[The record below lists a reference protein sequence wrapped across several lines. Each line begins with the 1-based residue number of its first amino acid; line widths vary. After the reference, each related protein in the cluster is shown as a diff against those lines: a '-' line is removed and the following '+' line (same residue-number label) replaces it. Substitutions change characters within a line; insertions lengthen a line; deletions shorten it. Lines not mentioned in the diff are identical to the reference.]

1 MAELRR
7 GLSLGTR
14 IFLVTGL
21 LLVLALGVAIAVT
34 SYLGNRI
41 GLASATERILASN
54 SVQAASQQQRY
65 QQLQLQTRILT
76 ADPELKAYLL
86 RAIDERDQLSLL
98 DQLDERQ
105 ADLGYDFA
113 LLVDPQ
119 GRLLVRTDQPDAPP
133 VDLAGRPLV
142 KKVLVDFEASGVW
155 QEGNRIYEAVAV
167 PLTLTQNVFAYLVV
181 GFEINDVRALE
192 VKQVTGTEV
201 AYLTGT
207 AAGVSV
213 VASTLG
219 PAQQD
224 RLLAALR
231 TRGDLLS
238 RVTERGEAVDQVEI
252 PLEGGRWLALLAPLK
267 DAAGASAGASVSL
280 ASLDKELVGYT
291 RIRNLLVLLGL
302 ATIVAA
308 LLVSYLLSRRAF
320 KPVRQLVEAA
330 TAARSGNYEVPMP
343 TGGPGEVADLANA
356 FNTLLIDLRERRDM
370 AAYVSALSRNLPEPV
385 SRGEAPSHP
394 ERARLTLVGIDLRR
408 FASPRQSAEPEAL
421 MQRLSRDL
429 KRILNAVEANGGY
442 LEAVFGHR
450 AIASFAG
457 SMQSDRAL
465 AAGTEILTA
474 VAAREN
480 GFDEPQPPAIAITSG
495 EAVTGAVNFTD
506 TPERTLIGLPLQ
518 QVEGLLR
525 EANPGD
531 ILLAPA
537 VHAELAPGLAQSGV
551 EISPQRGL
559 LSTQAIFVLS
569 GEDLTRISGRTTV
582 KPVSL
587 ANAVTAVTDA
597 AGAGGAGSSFDT
609 LSGVGPGTL
618 LGSRFEILSTL
629 GAGGMGVV
637 FKARD
642 RELDDLV
649 ALKMLKREV
658 AGDSALVERLKSELK
673 LARKI
678 THPNIL
684 RTFDFGEI
692 DGNPFI
698 SMEYVRGLTLRAMLE
713 RSGRLPYSAGLRFAR
728 QLTSGLAAAHAL
740 AIIHRDIKPENV
752 ILDSQGNAKLM
763 DFGLARPV
771 TRLTPGQTQAG
782 FVVGTPHYLAPE
794 QLEGK
799 EPDQRADVYACGVVL
814 FEVFTGRLP
823 FGGSNVMEIIL
834 KHLKEAP
841 AAPHEFW
848 PEIPPALE
856 RLLLRCLEKS
866 PEARFPDAAGLV
878 TELDKLTA

>member
-1 MAELRR
+1 MADRRR

-41 GLASATERILASN
+41 GLAAATERILASN
-54 SVQAASQQQRY
+54 SVQSVSQQERY
-65 QQLQLQTRILT
+65 QQLALLTQILT

-105 ADLGYDFA
+105 NDLGYDFA
-113 LLVDPQ
+113 VLVDPQ
-119 GRLLVRTDQPDAPP
+119 GKLLVRTDQPDAPP
-133 VDLAGRPLV
+133 VDLSQRPLV
-142 KKVLVDFEASGVW
+142 KKVLVDFEGTGVW
-155 QEGNRIYEAVAV
+155 QEGNKIYEAVAV
-167 PLTLTQNVFAYLVV
+167 PLSLSQNVFAFLVV
-181 GFEINDVRALE
+181 GFAINDVRALE
-192 VKQVTGTEV
+192 VKRVTGTEV

-207 AAGVSV
+207 SSGVAV
-213 VASTLG
+213 VASTLA

-238 RVTERGEAVDQVEI
+238 RVTERGQAADQVEI
-252 PLEGGRWLALLAPLK
+252 ALEGGRWLALLAPLK
-267 DAAGASAGASVSL
+267 DATGASAGASVAL
-280 ASLDKELVGYT
+280 ASLDKELVGYI
-291 RIRNLLVLLGL
+291 RIRNILLGLGL

-308 LLVSYLLSRRAF
+308 LLISYLVSRRVF
-320 KPVRQLVEAA
+320 KPVRQLVAAA

-343 TGGPGEVADLANA
+343 TGGPGEVADLATA

-370 AAYVSALSRNLPEPV
+370 AAYVSALSRSLPEPV
-385 SRGEAPSHP
+385 ARGEAPAKA

-408 FASPRQSAEPEAL
+408 FASPRQSADPEAL

-429 KRILNAVEANGGY
+429 KRILNAVEAHGGN

-450 AIASFAG
+450 AIASFSG
-457 SMQSDRAL
+457 GLQSDRAL
-465 AAGTEILTA
+465 AAGAEMLAA
-474 VAAREN
+474 VSKGEN
-480 GFDEPQPPAIAITSG
+480 ALDEPQPPAIAISSG

-506 TPERTLIGLPLQ
+506 NPERTVIGLPLQ

-525 EANPGD
+525 EASAGD
-531 ILLAPA
+531 ILLSPA
-537 VHAELAPGLAQSGV
+537 VHTEVQAGLAGAGI
-551 EISPQRGL
+551 ELSPQRGL
-559 LSTQAIFVLS
+559 LSTQAIYILG
-569 GEDLTRISGRTTV
+569 GEEAARIAGRSISAA
-582 KPVSL
+582 P
-587 ANAVTAVTDA
+587 TAMTDV
-597 AGAGGAGSSFDT
+597 AGGGGGVSFDT
-609 LSGVGPGTL
+609 LSDVGPGTL

-658 AGDSALVERLKSELK
+658 AGDGALVERLKSELK

-713 RSGRLPYSAGLRFAR
+713 RSGRLPYSAGLRLAR
-728 QLTSGLAAAHAL
+728 QLTSGLAAAHSQS
-740 AIIHRDIKPENV
+740 IIHRDIKPENI

-782 FVVGTPHYLAPE
+782 FIVGTPHYLAPE

-823 FGGSNVMEIIL
+823 FGGNNLMEIIS
-834 KHLKEAP
+834 KHLREAP

-856 RLLLRCLEKS
+856 ALLLRCLEKS
-866 PEARFPDAAGLV
+866 PAARYADAAALV
-878 TELDKLTA
+878 AELDKLTA

>member
-1 MAELRR
+1 MAERRR

-21 LLVLALGVAIAVT
+21 LLVLALGVAIIVT

-41 GLASATERILASN
+41 GLAAATERILASN
-54 SVQAASQQQRY
+54 SVQSVSQQERY
-65 QQLQLQTRILT
+65 QQLSLLTQILT

-113 LLVDPQ
+113 LMVDPQ
-119 GRLLVRTDQPDAPP
+119 GRLLVRTDQPEAPP
-133 VDLAGRPLV
+133 VDLSDRPLV

-167 PLTLTQNVFAYLVV
+167 PLTLSQNVFAYLVV
-181 GFEINDVRALE
+181 GFAINDVRALE
-192 VKQVTGTEV
+192 VKRVTGTEV

-207 AAGVSV
+207 SAGVAV
-213 VASTLG
+213 VASTLA

-231 TRGDLLS
+231 NRGDLLS

-267 DAAGASAGASVSL
+267 DATGASAGASVAL
-280 ASLDKELVGYT
+280 ASLDRELVGYKK
-291 RIRNLLVLLGL
+291 IRDILLGL
-302 ATIVAA
+302 GLGTIAAA
-308 LLVSYLLSRRAF
+308 LLISYLVSRRVF

-343 TGGPGEVADLANA
+343 TGGPGEVADLATA
-356 FNTLLIDLRERRDM
+356 FNTLLVDLRERRDM
-370 AAYVSALSRNLPEPV
+370 AAYVSALSRSLPEPV
-385 SRGEAPSHP
+385 ARGEVPAKA
-394 ERARLTLVGIDLRR
+394 ERARLTLVGVDLRR
-408 FASPRQSAEPEAL
+408 FASPRQSADPDAL

-429 KRILNAVEANGGY
+429 KRILNAVEAHGGN

-450 AIASFAG
+450 AIASFSG
-457 SMQSDRAL
+457 GMQSDRAL
-465 AAGTEILTA
+465 AAGAEILAA
-474 VAAREN
+474 VSTREN
-480 GFDEPQPPAIAITSG
+480 SLDEPQPPAIAITSG

-506 TPERTLIGLPLQ
+506 NAERTVIGLPLQ
-518 QVEGLLR
+518 QVESLLR
-525 EANPGD
+525 EASAGD
-531 ILLAPA
+531 ILLAPT
-537 VHAELAPGLAQSGV
+537 VHAEVAEVLSRTGIEL
-551 EISPQRGL
+551 SPQRGL
-559 LSTQAIFVLS
+559 LSTQAIFILAGEEAARIAGRSISAAPTAMTDVAS
-569 GEDLTRISGRTTV
+569 GEKV
-582 KPVSL
+582 
-587 ANAVTAVTDA
+587 
-597 AGAGGAGSSFDT
+597 SFDT

-649 ALKMLKREV
+649 ALKMLKRDV
-658 AGDSALVERLKSELK
+658 AGDAVLVERLKSELK

-713 RSGRLPYSAGLRFAR
+713 RSGRLPYSAGLRLAR

-740 AIIHRDIKPENV
+740 SIIHRDIKPENI

-782 FVVGTPHYLAPE
+782 FIVGTPHYLAPE

-814 FEVFTGRLP
+814 YEVFTGRLP
-823 FGGSNVMEIIL
+823 FGGENLMEIIT
-834 KHLKEAP
+834 KHLREAP
-841 AAPHEFW
+841 AAPHEYW

-856 RLLLRCLEKS
+856 QLLLRCLEKS
-866 PEARFPDAAGLV
+866 PAARYADAAALV
-878 TELDKLTA
+878 AEFDKLTA